1 MSTEAQQ
8 EAPAAG
14 GAVSELNDFSAL
26 LKQNFKPRSDSA
38 ATEVENAVQ
47 TLVKEA
53 LADQNVIKEDI
64 IDTVDEMIAKLDQNT
79 RRSKARGAGCI
90 TA

>member
-38 ATEVENAVQ
+38 AT
-47 TLVKEA
+47 
-53 LADQNVIKEDI
+53 DI
-64 IDTVDEMIAKLDQNT
+64 VRL
-79 RRSKARGAGCI
+79 S
-90 TA
+90 